1 MRSIK
6 IRIQGD
12 EATVTLVRAYLLNC
26 HKGLILGTPRK
37 GTNPKYDDN
46 QKYSSYG
53 DIQFTILGEKRQSEK
68 TRKRRKK

>member
-1 MRSIK
+1 MRSVK

-12 EATVTLVRAYLLNC
+12 ETTVKLVKSYLLDC
-26 HKGLILGTPRK
+26 HEGLVLSTPRK

-46 QKYSSYG
+46 QQYSSYG
-53 DIQFTILGEKRQSEK
+53 DIKFSILGEKRQSEK